1 MDKAENDLLKNYA
14 DPSASS
20 DNTLLDLHKGFR
32 SQKLSNYYGDKITG
46 GRFDLYL
53 IVLFLFSFL
62 LIFGQLTR
70 VFTQIIGNYV
80 IALGRGVGQIF
91 VYFTK

>member
-1 MDKAENDLLKNYA
+1 MDKAENDPLKNYA

-32 SQKLSNYYGDKITG
+32 SKKLSNYYGDKITG

-62 LIFGQLTR
+62 LIFGRLTR

-80 IALGRGVGQIF
+80 IALGRWVGQIF